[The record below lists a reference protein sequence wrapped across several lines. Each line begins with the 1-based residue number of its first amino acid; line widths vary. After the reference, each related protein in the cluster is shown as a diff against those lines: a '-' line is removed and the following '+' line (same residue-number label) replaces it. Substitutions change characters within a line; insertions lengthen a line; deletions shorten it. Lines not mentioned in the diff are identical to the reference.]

1 MRAGEQT
8 INLTVDPDRAAAL
21 IAKTKSAPGV
31 TAVGWTTGAVEM
43 DRTIRFAA
51 ADWRDGDKINR
62 DKIASAISG
71 VLGKTLSAK
80 RRRRRLERQYRK
92 TEADPEAPEPDLSRA
107 RPDREHRDHR
117 AGFIRTN
124 RALPTG

>member
-8 INLTVDPDRAAAL
+8 INLTVDPERAAAL

-51 ADWRDGDKINR
+51 ADWRDGDKINK

-71 VLGKTLSAK
+71 VLGKTLVGQGG
-80 RRRRRLERQYRK
+80 RRRLERQYRK
-92 TEADPEAPEPDLSRA
+92 AEADPEASEPDLSRRSA
-107 RPDREHRDHR
+107 
-117 AGFIRTN
+117 
-124 RALPTG
+124 